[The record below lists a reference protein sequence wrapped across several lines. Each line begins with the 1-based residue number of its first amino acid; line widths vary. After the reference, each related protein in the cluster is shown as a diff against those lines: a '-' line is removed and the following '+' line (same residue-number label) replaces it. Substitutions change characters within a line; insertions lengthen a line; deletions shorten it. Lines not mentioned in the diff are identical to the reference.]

1 MGPSLSDRS
10 ARKASWIAYA
20 SSAVFGARFA
30 ARGAKRS
37 RRWCASKRRVA
48 ASRAAVVTFLRFGM
62 ALILEYARPM
72 PLSHKINGAA
82 RVLAPKGRLD
92 HDNCEAFQAD
102 LRPHAEACAKEGTA
116 LVLDL
121 SGLEYVSSAG
131 LRCLMIARRWAKAR
145 AGRIVVAAMQPVVAE
160 IFHISRFNLVLEVF
174 PTLRDALV
182 SVSPQ
187 AVAAFERG

>member
-1 MGPSLSDRS
+1 
-10 ARKASWIAYA
+10 
-20 SSAVFGARFA
+20 
-30 ARGAKRS
+30 
-37 RRWCASKRRVA
+37 
-48 ASRAAVVTFLRFGM
+48 
-62 ALILEYARPM
+62 M
-72 PLSHKINGAA
+72 PLSHKTYGAA

-92 HDNCEAFQAD
+92 HESCEAFQAD
-102 LRPHAEACAKEGTA
+102 LKPHAEACAREGTA
-116 LVLDL
+116 LVLDM

-131 LRCLMIARRWAKAR
+131 LRCLMIVARETKGR

-174 PTLRDALV
+174 PTVRDALA

>member
-1 MGPSLSDRS
+1 
-10 ARKASWIAYA
+10 
-20 SSAVFGARFA
+20 
-30 ARGAKRS
+30 
-37 RRWCASKRRVA
+37 
-48 ASRAAVVTFLRFGM
+48 
-62 ALILEYARPM
+62 M
-72 PLSHKINGAA
+72 PLSHKTYGAA

-102 LRPHAEACAKEGTA
+102 LRPHAEACAKDGTA
-116 LVLDL
+116 LVLDM

-131 LRCLMIARRWAKAR
+131 LRCLMIAARETKGR

-174 PTLRDALV
+174 PTLREALA

>member
-1 MGPSLSDRS
+1 M
-10 ARKASWIAYA
+10 
-20 SSAVFGARFA
+20 
-30 ARGAKRS
+30 
-37 RRWCASKRRVA
+37 
-48 ASRAAVVTFLRFGM
+48 
-62 ALILEYARPM
+62 PM
-72 PLSHKINGAA
+72 SHKTYGAA

-92 HDNCEAFQAD
+92 HDNCESFQAD

-116 LVLDL
+116 LVLDM

-131 LRCLMIARRWAKAR
+131 LRCLMIAARESKSR

-174 PTLRDALV
+174 PTLRDALA